1 MEPRYHPREQGK
13 RLESI
18 EYKKTQ
24 KKKKVFPMPSTPY
37 NEKSRSRSNSR
48 SRKGYR
54 KKENFPAPSPPHN
67 EPTPSRS
74 KSRKKREKL
83 HKMRNAHGENE
94 IHRYNFWK

>member
-1 MEPRYHPREQGK
+1 MNPPPRYHPREKGK

-24 KKKKVFPMPSTPY
+24 KIKQVFPMPSPPY
-37 NEKSRSRSNSR
+37 NERTKSKSRSR

-54 KKENFPAPSPPHN
+54 KKEYFPGPSP
-67 EPTPSRS
+67 ESKSRS

-83 HKMRNAHGENE
+83 HQLRNARGENE